1 MNGKSLT
8 LGKKKEKP
16 MDIKIK
22 VAIIGAIGLV
32 TAYAISSPL
41 ANTAYLDRPIVDI
54 SLGTGETLPM
64 EELQHDGENYYAE
77 IAMKN
82 RGNSDGKISITI
94 TGENTDV
101 SFNKNGPYQY
111 FAQLSF
117 VVFPDPESR
126 TSKFYVQPHQDAEIF
141 TVILAAE
148 KKSDASYFQEL
159 NLFIPTV
166 LTYEKI
172 EDKYILKDMR

>member
-1 MNGKSLT
+1 M

-22 VAIIGAIGLV
+22 VAIIGAIALV
-32 TAYAISSPL
+32 AAFAISSPL
-41 ANTAYLDRPIVDI
+41 ANTAYIDRPIVDV
-54 SLGTGETLPM
+54 SLGTDETLLLD
-64 EELQHDGENYYAE
+64 ELQYDGTNYYVE

-111 FAQLSF
+111 FAQLNF

-126 TSKFYVQPHQDAEIF
+126 MSKFYVQPHQEAENF
-141 TVILAAE
+141 TVLLTAE

-159 NLFIPTV
+159 NPFIPTE
-166 LTYEKI
+166 LTYEKL
-172 EDKYILKDMR
+172 EDRYILKDMR